1 MQTTARDLTTMQRM
15 SMMRQAEAI
24 LQRDPHRV
32 DALLTMASLVGMEHS
47 TTQAIG
53 FLKRA
58 LAVRKKDTDILQR
71 LVSATLDSE
80 LYDEA
85 RKYNRKLCELEPRN
99 PNHLRSMG
107 LIHENQGRSQQAIEY
122 FNRALKLQPGSAKL
136 YHDIGRAYSLAG
148 EHQRSI
154 DYYTMSIK
162 ADPDYGMA
170 LYSLSSA
177 KKFTADEATEFV
189 SLASGAAER
198 NNDAVLQANLNYACG
213 KVLDDAQ
220 KPDEAFAFFAKA
232 NALRVPNGGCKVPPF
247 LRNSVDAFSRAKLES
262 RKLDGHPSRQPIFIL
277 GMPRSGTTLTESLCG
292 AHSLVTAGD
301 EQKYMT
307 TYSNHF
313 GRDSDVEGAYRQNL
327 EKLTSSEI
335 RELAD
340 DYLMRCAGIAGN
352 TPHFTDK
359 LPHNF
364 INVGFIAMMFP
375 NAKIIHVRRH
385 PIDNCFSIFSN
396 SMQDFHNRY
405 KADMTNLGIYYR
417 QYLQLMDHWRKVL
430 PNPMHEVYYE
440 DLVANTEFN
449 ARAMIDYLGL
459 EWEDGVMD
467 RTGSQRSVKT
477 LSQWQVRQPVYQTS
491 RGKWRQYEK
500 HLAPLIE
507 ALGPNVAA
515 YEAELAALESRDAAQ

>member
-1 MQTTARDLTTMQRM
+1 MQLKARDLTTMQRM

-24 LQRDPHRV
+24 LQRDPRQI

-47 TTQAIG
+47 STQALDY
-53 FLKRA
+53 LKRA

-71 LVSATLDSE
+71 LVSASLE
-80 LYDEA
+80 AQLYDEA

-107 LIHENQGRSQQAIEY
+107 MIHENQGRSHQAIEY
-122 FNRALKLQPGSAKL
+122 FVKALKLVPDSAKL
-136 YHDIGRAYSLAG
+136 MHDIGRAYALAG
-148 EHQRSI
+148 EHEKSI
-154 DYYTMSIK
+154 DYYNRSIK

-177 KKFTADEATEFV
+177 KKFTADEAAEFV
-189 SLASGAAER
+189 SLANGAAER
-198 NNDAVLQANLNYACG
+198 SDNPMLQANLYYACG
-213 KVLDDAQ
+213 KVLDDAKQ
-220 KPDEAFAFFAKA
+220 PNEAFPFFAKA
-232 NALRVPNGGCKVPPF
+232 NELRIPEGGCRVPPF
-247 LRNSVDAFSRAKLES
+247 LKNSVSAITRPYLEMRRAE
-262 RKLDGHPSRQPIFIL
+262 GNPSRQPVFIL

-292 AHSLVTAGD
+292 AHSQITAGD
-301 EQKYMT
+301 EQMYMT
-307 TYSNHF
+307 SYSRHF

-327 EKLTSSEI
+327 EKLTGAEI

-340 DYLMRCAGIAGN
+340 DYLKRCEGIAGD

-364 INVGFIAMMFP
+364 INVGFIALLFP

-385 PIDNCFSIFSN
+385 PIDNCFSIYSN

-515 YEAELAALESRDAAQ
+515 YEAELANLESRDAAQ

>member
-1 MQTTARDLTTMQRM
+1 MQTTARNLTTMQRM

-24 LQRDPHRV
+24 LQRDPKNV
-32 DALLTMASLVGMEHS
+32 EALLTMASLVGMEHS
-47 TTQAIG
+47 TTQALTY
-53 FLKRA
+53 LKKA
-58 LAVRKKDTDILQR
+58 LALQKKDTDILQR
-71 LVSATLDSE
+71 LVSASLE
-80 LYDEA
+80 AQLFDEA

-107 LIHENQGRSQQAIEY
+107 MIHENQSRPQQAIEY
-122 FNRALKLQPGSAKL
+122 FTKALRLEPASAKL
-136 YHDIGRAYSLAG
+136 LHDIGRSYALAG
-148 EHQRSI
+148 EHERSI
-154 DYYTMSIK
+154 DYYNQSIK

-177 KKFTADEATEFV
+177 KKFDADEAAEFV
-189 SLASGAAER
+189 TLADGAAER
-198 NNDAVLQANLNYACG
+198 SDDRMLQANLYYACG
-213 KVLDDAQ
+213 KVLDDSKQ
-220 KPDEAFAFFAKA
+220 PDRAFPYFAKA
-232 NALRVPNGGCKVPPF
+232 NELRVPEGGCNIPPF
-247 LRNSVDAFSRAKLES
+247 LRNSVDAITRPYLEM
-262 RKLDGHPSRQPIFIL
+262 RRPQGHPSRQPIFIL
-277 GMPRSGTTLTESLCG
+277 GMPRSGTTLTESVCG

-301 EQKYMT
+301 EQMYMT
-307 TYSNHF
+307 SYSRHF
-313 GRDSDVEGAYRQNL
+313 GRDSEVEGAYRENL
-327 EKLTSSEI
+327 EKLTGAEI

-340 DYLMRCAGIAGN
+340 DYLMRCEGIAGD

-364 INVGFIAMMFP
+364 INVGFISLLFP

-405 KADMTNLGIYYR
+405 KADLTNLGIYYR
-417 QYLQLMDHWRKVL
+417 QYLQLMEHWRKVL
-430 PNPMHEVYYE
+430 PNPMHEVFYE
-440 DLVANTEFN
+440 DLVANTELN

-515 YEAELAALESRDAAQ
+515 YEAELEALATRDAAE